1 MVKPKASKVWGVFTL
16 LFIVANGIYI
26 LLNFP
31 SYELTLYP
39 KKYLAAGFIFWLI
52 TYSLLY
58 IINLIQERN
67 KKLLTVKNTELSDL
81 KSQIE
86 NQNEELYLQNKKIK
100 KINDQLQSVNE
111 NLEVKIAD
119 RTHDLEMRNIQLTEY
134 AFINSH
140 LLRAPVAR
148 IIGLIDLFDK
158 TKAEPKRIEILDHL
172 KKSGTDLDELVS
184 KINMALEEEAKL
196 DRERL
201 LRGGKY

>member
-1 MVKPKASKVWGVFTL
+1 MVKPKASKVWGALVL
-16 LFIVANGIYI
+16 LFIAANGIYI
-26 LLNFP
+26 LLKFP

-39 KKYLAAGFIFWLI
+39 KKYLAAGFVFWLI
-52 TYSLLY
+52 TYSILY

-67 KKLLTVKNTELSDL
+67 RKILTYKNSELSKL
-81 KSQIE
+81 KLEIE
-86 NQNEELYLQNKKIK
+86 NKSEELYFQNKKINE
-100 KINDQLQSVNE
+100 INEQLKSVNE
-111 NLEVKIAD
+111 NLEVRIAD
-119 RTHDLEMRNIQLTEY
+119 RTHDLEIRNIQLTEY

-148 IIGLIDLFDK
+148 IIGLIDLFDR
-158 TKAEPKRIEILDHL
+158 TKAESKRNEILDHL

-201 LRGGKY
+201 LRGGKF